1 MSLDTKRCQLYELDD
16 GKKASS
22 QEETQHSA
30 NVPQQVSGGVC
41 YDLVESSVTVYQVV
55 FKIERNFQ
63 RSPRERMLLERIG
76 VIEFCLS

>member
-30 NVPQQVSGGVC
+30 NVSQEVCGGVRH
-41 YDLVESSVTVYQVV
+41 DLVEYLVLRCEVV
-55 FKIERNFQ
+55 SFYTGWKKVNLGR
-63 RSPRERMLLERIG
+63 
-76 VIEFCLS
+76 